1 MRVIIS
7 GPVTSD
13 HLADAELMA
22 GIVPTSFVTN
32 GLSHPPRGNRLSV
45 EIMEPCMMQP
55 VETRGQARNYSLV
68 QNADA
73 LICVGENDHLVSR
86 ARNYDLLIYE
96 VSDE

>member
-1 MRVIIS
+1 MRVILH
-7 GPVTSD
+7 GPVTAD

-45 EIMEPCMMQP
+45 EIMEPCMKQP
-55 VETRGQARNYSLV
+55 AETRVRAREYSMV

-73 LICVGENDHLVSR
+73 LICVGENVHLVSL
-86 ARNYDLLIYE
+86 ARNDDLLVYE
-96 VSDE
+96 VSE

>member
-1 MRVIIS
+1 MRVILS
-7 GPVTSD
+7 GPVTAD

-32 GLSHPPRGNRLSV
+32 GLSHPPRGSRLPV
-45 EIMEPCMMQP
+45 EVMPICPMQP
-55 VETRGQARNYSLV
+55 VETRVRAREYTLV

-73 LICVGENDHLVSR
+73 LICADHNPDLVLL
-86 ARNYDLLIYE
+86 ARRYDLLVYE

>member
-7 GPVTSD
+7 GPVTAD

-45 EIMEPCMMQP
+45 EIMEPCMKQP
-55 VETRGQARNYSLV
+55 AETRVRAREYSMV

-73 LICVGENDHLVSR
+73 LICVGENVHLVSL
-86 ARNYDLLIYE
+86 ARNYDLLVYE
-96 VSDE
+96 VSE